1 MRRVRLL
8 ALLACAAVSGC
19 ASITGGDVQG
29 MRVTT
34 LEKSGEEIVGARC
47 KVAND
52 KGAWTVE
59 TPGEIQVRRSNNA
72 ISVTCEKPPLPAGHA
87 SVPSVTRDAMYG
99 NILFGG
105 LIGLA
110 IDHSSG
116 AGYEYSTHV
125 SVVMGTFTTVGAAPP
140 VTNVRARP
148 RHDRPGDLPEA
159 SGFADYRDVT
169 AVPSP
174 KARAAYQEFLGK
186 PFPRA
191 FAISENGGFHSSW
204 SRPGAVTRAV
214 SLCEERTR
222 GACRLYAYDD
232 VVVWRPGAIT
242 VTVAPPSAGG
252 SAPKAAP
259 SARRPAPV
267 AGAPAAAAVVPVSS
281 PAVPAEHLFV
291 APAKSDFAKIDDP
304 LAMPLVDA
312 QARARYV
319 ERYLTLK
326 SPKAWAIGPGGEW
339 SYLTNDPRSM
349 KTVLERCNGY
359 RKGGC
364 WLYAVDENVVWRE
377 DPAQRT
383 TIERLQ
389 AK

>member
-1 MRRVRLL
+1 
-8 ALLACAAVSGC
+8 
-19 ASITGGDVQG
+19 

-52 KGAWTVE
+52 KGAWTLE

-87 SVPSVTRDAMYG
+87 SVPSITRDAMYG

-125 SVVMGTFTTVGAAPP
+125 SVVMGTLTTVGAAPP
-140 VTNVRARP
+140 ATNVRARLK
-148 RHDRPGDLPEA
+148 HDRPGDLPEA
-159 SGFADYRDVT
+159 SGFADYRDVS

-174 KARAAYQEFLGK
+174 KARVGYQEFLGK

-191 FAISENGGFHSSW
+191 FAISENGGFYSSW
-204 SRPGAVTRAV
+204 SRSEAVPRAV
-214 SLCEERTR
+214 SLCEERTK

-232 VVVWRPGAIT
+232 VVVWRPGEIT
-242 VTVAPPSAGG
+242 VASARASAGG
-252 SAPKAAP
+252 GAPRAAT
-259 SARRPAPV
+259 SARKP
-267 AGAPAAAAVVPVSS
+267 GPAAAAPVAS

-291 APAKSDFAKIDDP
+291 APAKSDFAKIDDA

-339 SYLTNDPRSM
+339 SYLANDPRSM

-364 WLYAVDENVVWRE
+364 WLYAVDENVVWKD